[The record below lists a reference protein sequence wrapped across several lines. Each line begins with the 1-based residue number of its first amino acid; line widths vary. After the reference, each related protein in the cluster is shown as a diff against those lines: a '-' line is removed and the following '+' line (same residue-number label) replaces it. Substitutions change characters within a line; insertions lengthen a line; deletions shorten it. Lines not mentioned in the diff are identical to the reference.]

1 MASHFDAHS
10 HPFQAPVG
18 SMLGRLRGT
27 GAPGLQVDRSIHL
40 PGRAGTVGRA
50 NGNHRGQVHGR
61 RGIEMLLS
69 IPPKQSGTTYRRHT
83 MNWTRAEVLA
93 ALHLY
98 LQLPFGQLHRG
109 QPRIVQLAR
118 WLGRTPSSVAMKL
131 VNIASLDPAIT
142 GSGRVGLQK
151 ASKLDRD
158 VWAEVTASWSNVLG
172 GAAAAYEHFAAQE
185 GLTAIEADHIEP
197 AELAAV
203 SGDLD
208 LPFDTERE
216 TAVKVRL
223 NQVRFRRWVLASYG
237 GRCCVTG
244 LQEPKLLIAS
254 HIVPWAENAVHR
266 LNPRNGLCL
275 SPLYDRAFD
284 QGLITITPVSLQIR
298 VGRRLRE
305 AVADTYAQQ
314 AFVAL
319 DGIPIRASDRL
330 RPDDELL
337 AWHQRRFS

>member
-1 MASHFDAHS
+1 MANHFDAHL
-10 HPFQAPVG
+10 HPLRAPIG

-27 GAPGLQVDRSIHL
+27 GASGLQVDRPIHL
-40 PGRAGTVGRA
+40 PSQAGTNGRAPC
-50 NGNHRGQVHGR
+50 NHRGEVHGR
-61 RGIEMLLS
+61 RGMETLLS
-69 IPPKQSGTTYRRHT
+69 IPPRESGTAYSRCT

-93 ALHLY
+93 AMHLY

-158 VWAEVTASWSNVLG
+158 VWAEVTTSWSNVLG
-172 GAAAAYEHFAAQE
+172 AAAAAYEHFAAQE

-208 LPFDTERE
+208 PSFDTERE
-216 TAVKVRL
+216 AVVKVRL

-237 GRCCVTG
+237 GRCCITG
-244 LQEPKLLIAS
+244 LKEPKLLIAS
-254 HIVPWAENAVHR
+254 HIVPWAEDPVHR

-298 VGRRLRE
+298 IGRRLRE
-305 AVADTYAQQ
+305 AVEDTYVQQ
-314 AFVAL
+314 AFAAL
-319 DGIPIRASDRL
+319 DGVPIRASDRL

-337 AWHQRRFS
+337 AWHQRRYS

>member
-1 MASHFDAHS
+1 
-10 HPFQAPVG
+10 
-18 SMLGRLRGT
+18 
-27 GAPGLQVDRSIHL
+27 
-40 PGRAGTVGRA
+40 
-50 NGNHRGQVHGR
+50 
-61 RGIEMLLS
+61 
-69 IPPKQSGTTYRRHT
+69 

-109 QPRIVQLAR
+109 QPRIVQLAS

-142 GSGRVGLQK
+142 GSGRAGLTK
-151 ASKLDRD
+151 SSKLDRD
-158 VWAEVTASWSNVLG
+158 VWAEATASWSIVLD
-172 GAAAAYEHFAAQE
+172 AAADAYEHFAAQA

-203 SGDLD
+203 SAELD
-208 LPFDTERE
+208 LSVDTERE
-216 TAVKVRL
+216 AVVKVRV
-223 NQVRFRRWVLASYG
+223 NQVRFRRCVLASYG
-237 GRCCVTG
+237 GRCCITG

-254 HIVPWAENAVHR
+254 HIVPWAENPAQR

-284 QGLITITPVSLQIR
+284 QGLITITPGSLQIR
-298 VGRRLRE
+298 VGQRMRD
-305 AVADTYAQQ
+305 AAGDTYVQQ
-314 AFVAL
+314 ALVAL
-319 DGIPIRASDRL
+319 DGVPIRASDRL

>member
-1 MASHFDAHS
+1 
-10 HPFQAPVG
+10 
-18 SMLGRLRGT
+18 MLGRLRGT
-27 GAPGLQVDRSIHL
+27 GAPSLQVDRSIHL
-40 PGRAGTVGRA
+40 PGQPGTVGRTP
-50 NGNHRGQVHGR
+50 GNHRGEVQGR
-61 RGIEMLLS
+61 RGQDALPS
-69 IPPKQSGTTYRRHT
+69 IPPEPGTTYSLCT

-98 LQLPFGQLHRG
+98 MQLPFGQLHRG

-142 GSGRVGLQK
+142 RSGRAGLTK

-158 VWAEVTASWSNVLG
+158 VWAEVTTSWSNVLN
-172 GAAAAYEHFAAQE
+172 AASDAYERFAAQE
-185 GLTAIEADHIEP
+185 GLTATEADHIDP
-197 AELAAV
+197 SELASI
-203 SGDLD
+203 SGDLG
-208 LPFDTERE
+208 LPIGTERE
-216 TAVKVRL
+216 VVAKARV

-237 GRCCVTG
+237 GRCCITG

-254 HIVPWAENAVHR
+254 HIVPWAESPAQR

-298 VGRRLRE
+298 VGQRLRE
-305 AVADTYAQQ
+305 AVADSYVQQ
-314 AFVAL
+314 ALVAL
-319 DGIPIRASDRL
+319 HGVPIRASDRL

-337 AWHQRRFS
+337 AWHQKRFS